1 MINIPTELLRTLVS
15 VVDLRSFTRAAH
27 ALGVTQPAVSAQIK
41 RLQSMLGGE
50 LLDKS
55 APGVTLTQKGE
66 VVVAHA
72 RRLLAINDQI
82 LDATAGG
89 GDQVRIGITMGHVDG
104 PVLAALTE
112 FRAAH
117 PHLRFH
123 VSADYSE
130 ALIREVAHG
139 DRDLVIAVA
148 NTPRPG
154 AIHVWREANAWA
166 AATPDAFGA
175 GPVPLVTLGEN
186 SLARRTAIAALQ
198 QAGIAYETVYAGN
211 SIAGVIAAVA
221 SGLGVTCLAAR
232 HLKRAGLA
240 LLDDGTRLPQLPD
253 HYGMVLLREGLGR
266 DDMRA
271 LAERIAAAM
280 GPEEN

>member
-1 MINIPTELLRTLVS
+1 MTNIPTELLRTLVS
-15 VVDLRSFTRAAH
+15 VVELRSFTRAAH

-55 APGVTLTQKGE
+55 APGVTLTPKGE
-66 VVVAHA
+66 LVVAHA

-82 LDATAGG
+82 LDVTAG

-112 FRAAH
+112 FRAAN

-130 ALIREVAHG
+130 ALIRDVARG

-148 NTPRPG
+148 DTPLP
-154 AIHVWREANAWA
+154 AAAHAWREANAWA

-175 GPVPLVTLGEN
+175 GPVPLVTLGDN

-198 QAGIAYETVYAGN
+198 QAGLAYETVYSGN
-211 SIAGVIAAVA
+211 SITGVIAAVA
-221 SGLGVTCLAAR
+221 SGLGVTCLAER
-232 HLKRAGLA
+232 HLHSAGLA
-240 LLDDGTRLPQLPD
+240 LLDGSTRFPRLPD
-253 HYGMVLLREGLGR
+253 HYGMVLLREGLAR
-266 DDMRA
+266 DDMRVFA
-271 LAERIAAAM
+271 ARIAAAM
-280 GPEEN
+280 GLEEK

>member
-1 MINIPTELLRTLVS
+1 MTNIPTELLRTLVS
-15 VVDLRSFTRAAH
+15 VVELRSFTRAAH

-104 PVLAALTE
+104 PVLAALTA
-112 FRAAH
+112 FRIAH

-154 AIHVWREANAWA
+154 AMHVWREANAWA

-198 QAGIAYETVYAGN
+198 QAGIAYETVYTGN
-211 SIAGVIAAVA
+211 SVAGVIAAVA
-221 SGLGVTCLAAR
+221 SGMGVTCLAQR
-232 HLKRAGLA
+232 HLERAGLA
-240 LLDDGTRLPQLPD
+240 LLDGGTRLPQLPD

-266 DDMRA
+266 DDMRS
-271 LAERIAAAM
+271 LAEQIAAAM
-280 GPEEN
+280 SAGEK